1 MKRARPIPHPRSIRI
16 FAILCMVMFVLGM
29 VFPHCLSAR
38 DNGDLH
44 TKVVHAAEHNGKGGP
59 AHSNGL
65 PFDDKDSD
73 PERDLPAADERELET
88 EAIWLRI
95 FVARFH
101 EVCLSRILT
110 EHSRHFLDNRLASL
124 PGLPSYIVL
133 RTLLI

>member
-1 MKRARPIPHPRSIRI
+1 MKHARPIRHPRSIRI
-16 FAILCMVMFVLGM
+16 FAIVCMVMFVLGM
-29 VFPHCLSAR
+29 VFPHCLPAR
-38 DNGDLH
+38 DSVDAH
-44 TKVVHAAEHNGKGGP
+44 AKVVHAAEQGGKGGP
-59 AHSNGL
+59 AHSKGL

-88 EAIWLRI
+88 EAVWLRI
-95 FVARFH
+95 FVARFN
-101 EVCLSRILT
+101 EACLSRILT

>member
-1 MKRARPIPHPRSIRI
+1 MKTARSIRHPRSIRI
-16 FAILCMVMFVLGM
+16 TAIICMVMFVLGM
-29 VFPHCLSAR
+29 VFPHFVSAR
-38 DNGDLH
+38 DHVDAH
-44 TKVVHAAEHNGKGGP
+44 AKVVHAAHEGGNGGP
-59 AHSNGL
+59 AHGNGL
-65 PFDDKDSD
+65 PFDDKDAD
-73 PERDLPAADERELET
+73 PERDLPAADEREMET
-88 EAIWLRI
+88 EVIWLRI